1 MKSAK
6 LVPASEIELETG
18 LGKELLRKWR
28 QRYGFP
34 VLETG
39 EDGKTGYTRK
49 SIKQLL
55 LIKRLIEGGF
65 KPAQIVG
72 KNPLELESLRRALD
86 KDLPEL
92 CLNETTQRL
101 LDRLKNSDMV
111 GMETI
116 LMQERARGTL
126 SDFVLGTV
134 VPFIGSVGDAWSRK
148 EIEIYHEHL
157 CTSVIQRFLH
167 AEILACK
174 PKEGYPKILF
184 STPPEERH
192 ELGLLMAEAVLADH
206 GAATFCVGSHTPL
219 GDLKM
224 AAMSCKADVIA
235 LSFSF
240 AYPARNVKPTLTH
253 LRFILPSHVEI
264 WAGGAGVSG
273 IKRAAKGIRIFSTIE
288 ESISILEDLARMKQI

>member
-72 KNPLELESLRRALD
+72 RNPLELENLRRAMD

-101 LDRLKNSDMV
+101 LNRLKNSDMV
-111 GMETI
+111 GMESI
-116 LMQERARGTL
+116 LIQERTRGTL

-206 GAATFCVGSHTPL
+206 GAATFCVGSHTPM

-224 AAMSCKADVIA
+224 AAISCKADVIA

-240 AYPARNVKPTLTH
+240 AYPARNVRPTLTH
-253 LRFILPSHVEI
+253 LRFILPSNVEI

-288 ESISILEDLARMKQI
+288 ESISILEDLALVKRI